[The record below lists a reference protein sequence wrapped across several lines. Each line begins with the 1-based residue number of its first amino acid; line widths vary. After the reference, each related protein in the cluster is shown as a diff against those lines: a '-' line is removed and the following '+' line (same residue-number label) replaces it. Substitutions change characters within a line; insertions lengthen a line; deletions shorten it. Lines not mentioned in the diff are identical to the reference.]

1 MKKSWKLCEEASIAS
16 DLKLHLSHRVTGVET
31 IFNLRETNEK
41 NCERQVAATKS
52 LVSFPELQRNN
63 FEEGNT
69 GREHFVW
76 NADLRAPVK
85 IDNVETDSKSD
96 GE

>member
-1 MKKSWKLCEEASIAS
+1 M
-16 DLKLHLSHRVTGVET
+16 
-31 IFNLRETNEK
+31 
-41 NCERQVAATKS
+41 AAAKS

-63 FEEGNT
+63 FVEGNT
-69 GREHFVW
+69 GTEHFVW

-96 GE
+96 MESKDDNDDDSDVESDDDESDTGTGGFSL

>member
-1 MKKSWKLCEEASIAS
+1 M
-16 DLKLHLSHRVTGVET
+16 
-31 IFNLRETNEK
+31 
-41 NCERQVAATKS
+41 AAAKS

-63 FEEGNT
+63 FVEGNT
-69 GREHFVW
+69 GTEHFLR

-96 GE
+96 MESKNDDDDDSDVESDDNESDTGTGGVSL

>member
-1 MKKSWKLCEEASIAS
+1 M
-16 DLKLHLSHRVTGVET
+16 
-31 IFNLRETNEK
+31 
-41 NCERQVAATKS
+41 AAAKS

-63 FEEGNT
+63 FVERNT
-69 GREHFVW
+69 GTEHFLW

-96 GE
+96 MESKNDDDDDSDVESDDNESDTGTGGVSL

>member
-1 MKKSWKLCEEASIAS
+1 M
-16 DLKLHLSHRVTGVET
+16 
-31 IFNLRETNEK
+31 
-41 NCERQVAATKS
+41 AAAKS

-63 FEEGNT
+63 FVEGNT
-69 GREHFVW
+69 GTEHFLW

-96 GE
+96 MESKNDDDDDSDVESDDNESDTGTGGFSL

>member
-1 MKKSWKLCEEASIAS
+1 M
-16 DLKLHLSHRVTGVET
+16 
-31 IFNLRETNEK
+31 
-41 NCERQVAATKS
+41 AAAKS

-63 FEEGNT
+63 FVEGNT
-69 GREHFVW
+69 GTEHFLW

-96 GE
+96 MESKNDDDDDSDVGSDDNESDTGTGGVSL

>member
-1 MKKSWKLCEEASIAS
+1 M
-16 DLKLHLSHRVTGVET
+16 
-31 IFNLRETNEK
+31 
-41 NCERQVAATKS
+41 AATKS

-85 IDNVETDSKSD
+85 IDNVETDSKNDMETKSKD
-96 GE
+96 DMTKMMTVMLRVMMMRVTLGQEGFCYN

>member
-1 MKKSWKLCEEASIAS
+1 M
-16 DLKLHLSHRVTGVET
+16 
-31 IFNLRETNEK
+31 
-41 NCERQVAATKS
+41 AATKS

>member
-1 MKKSWKLCEEASIAS
+1 M
-16 DLKLHLSHRVTGVET
+16 
-31 IFNLRETNEK
+31 
-41 NCERQVAATKS
+41 AAAKS

-63 FEEGNT
+63 FVEGNT
-69 GREHFVW
+69 GTEHFLW

-96 GE
+96 MESNNDNDEDSDVESDDDETLGQEGFCYN

>member
-1 MKKSWKLCEEASIAS
+1 M
-16 DLKLHLSHRVTGVET
+16 
-31 IFNLRETNEK
+31 
-41 NCERQVAATKS
+41 AAAKS

-63 FEEGNT
+63 FVEGNT
-69 GREHFVW
+69 GTEHFLW

-96 GE
+96 MESKNDNYDDSDVESDDNESDTGTGGVSL

>member
-1 MKKSWKLCEEASIAS
+1 M
-16 DLKLHLSHRVTGVET
+16 
-31 IFNLRETNEK
+31 
-41 NCERQVAATKS
+41 AAAKS

-63 FEEGNT
+63 FVEGNT
-69 GREHFVW
+69 RTEHFLW

-96 GE
+96 MESKNDDDDDSDVESDDNESDTGTGGVSL

>member
-1 MKKSWKLCEEASIAS
+1 M
-16 DLKLHLSHRVTGVET
+16 R
-31 IFNLRETNEK
+31 
-41 NCERQVAATKS
+41 AAAKS

-63 FEEGNT
+63 FVEGNT

-85 IDNVETDSKSD
+85 IDNVETDSKNDMENKDDNDDDSD
-96 GE
+96 VESNIGRGGLLL

>member
-1 MKKSWKLCEEASIAS
+1 M
-16 DLKLHLSHRVTGVET
+16 
-31 IFNLRETNEK
+31 
-41 NCERQVAATKS
+41 AAAKS

-63 FEEGNT
+63 FVEGNT
-69 GREHFVW
+69 GTEHFVW

-96 GE
+96 METESKDGNDDDSDVESDDDESDTGTGGFLL

>member
-1 MKKSWKLCEEASIAS
+1 M
-16 DLKLHLSHRVTGVET
+16 
-31 IFNLRETNEK
+31 
-41 NCERQVAATKS
+41 AAAKS

-63 FEEGNT
+63 FVEGNT
-69 GREHFVW
+69 GTEHFLW

-96 GE
+96 MESKNDDDDDSDVESDDNESDTGTGGVSL